1 MGFDGYWEF
10 LETIAFDDFWAA
22 LPRVHQSVSF
32 QIIRV
37 LTIQKEKDS
46 NRHQKQNI
54 ITLQE
59 NKQLEFWLLGKK
71 GISFR
76 YLTEML

>member
-1 MGFDGYWEF
+1 M
-10 LETIAFDDFWAA
+10 
-22 LPRVHQSVSF
+22 
-32 QIIRV
+32 RV

-59 NKQLEFWLLGKK
+59 NKQLKFRLLGKK
-71 GISFR
+71 GISFL
-76 YLTEML
+76 YLTKCFRICFPESCVKPVNGFDQEVKMFAKYLT

>member
-1 MGFDGYWEF
+1 MGFDCYWEF

-22 LPRVHQSVSF
+22 LSLVHQSVSF
-32 QIIRV
+32 QIMRV
-37 LTIQKEKDS
+37 LTIEKDS

-59 NKQLEFWLLGKK
+59 NKQLKFRLLGKK
-71 GISFR
+71 GISFF